1 MEIEIDNSFN
11 YASSISEAETN
22 SDNIINSS
30 IKKGDIITADNL
42 VNPDIIKKCEQCYE
56 DVRNS
61 DYNREQNNL
70 TKISNAID
78 SLPKFTED
86 DLKAVTEIM
95 NCYTNASEA
104 AKRAASFHDASS
116 YAELYNYFLP
126 IYLSEGLYYIMGCQ
140 FSNYCYMDGK
150 YFCF

>member
-78 SLPKFTED
+78 SLPKFTEY
-86 DLKAVTEIM
+86 DLEAITKM
-95 NCYTNASEA
+95 NYYYTIASEDA
-104 AKRAASFHDASS
+104 LKTARENHDH
-116 YAELYNYFLP
+116 YHPYEVLYNFWLP
-126 IYLSEGLYYIMGCQ
+126 VYLSETLSIYHIGCQ
-140 FSNYCYMDGK
+140 FSNYCYMD
-150 YFCF
+150 

>member
-78 SLPKFTED
+78 SLPKFTEY
-86 DLKAVTEIM
+86 DLKAITNMDRYI
-95 NCYTNASEA
+95 NAS
-104 AKRAASFHDASS
+104 K
-116 YAELYNYFLP
+116 YAGCGWGWYN
-126 IYLSEGLYYIMGCQ
+126 IIGCQ
-140 FSNYCYMDGK
+140 FSNSCYMDGK
-150 YFCF
+150 YFRF

>member
-78 SLPKFTED
+78 SLPKFTEY
-86 DLKAVTEIM
+86 DLKAITNMDYYI
-95 NCYTNASEA
+95 NASEYAKKA
-104 AKRAASFHDASS
+104 ARYQCSFHSTRS
-116 YAELYNYFLP
+116 YAEWYN
-126 IYLSEGLYYIMGCQ
+126 IYLSIYLSYLIGCQ

>member
-78 SLPKFTED
+78 SLPKFTEY
-86 DLKAVTEIM
+86 DLKAIT
-95 NCYTNASEA
+95 NCL
-104 AKRAASFHDASS
+104 S
-116 YAELYNYFLP
+116 YL
-126 IYLSEGLYYIMGCQ
+126 IGCQ
-140 FSNYCYMDGK
+140 FSNYCYMDEK